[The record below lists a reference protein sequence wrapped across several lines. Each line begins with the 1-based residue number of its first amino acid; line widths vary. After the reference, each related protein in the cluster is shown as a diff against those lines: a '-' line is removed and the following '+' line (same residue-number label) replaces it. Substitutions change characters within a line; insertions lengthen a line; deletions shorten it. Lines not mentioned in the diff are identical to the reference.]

1 MNNKTRDIICSI
13 IFLITGAF
21 LFQQSLGIVPIMEKD
36 LGSGFMPKVIA
47 VSLMITALLK
57 LLLTFVKKITNSDKK
72 EETDNLGGLL
82 TIGALLLYVLTFE
95 VIGFILSTT
104 IYLFL
109 QITILSNE
117 KNRKLVLFAIIS
129 VGVSVAIYTLFVY
142 VINRPL
148 PVGMLGF

>member
-13 IFLITGAF
+13 IFLITGVF

-47 VSLMITALLK
+47 VSLVATALLK
-57 LLLTFVKKITNSDKK
+57 LVLIFVQKSSDSNKK
-72 EETDNLGGLL
+72 EDTDNLGGLL

-95 VIGFILSTT
+95 IIGFILSTT

-109 QITILSNE
+109 QTTILSNE
-117 KNRKLVLFAIIS
+117 KNRKLGIFLAIS
-129 VGVSVAIYTLFVY
+129 VGVSIGIYALFVY